1 MTSPVT
7 DNVDVDTI
15 GNCGGAGLDIKPE
28 EGEGLIS
35 SFWSILLPV
44 PEIVDDPVVDG
55 NDLLMLT

>member
-28 EGEGLIS
+28 EGKGLLIK
-35 SFWSILLPV
+35 FILVNFMTSPR
-44 PEIVDDPVVDG
+44 DSG
-55 NDLLMLT
+55 

>member
-28 EGEGLIS
+28 EKGELIHS
-35 SFWSILLPV
+35 GQFYDQSKR
-44 PEIVDDPVVDG
+44 
-55 NDLLMLT
+55 